1 MADKDGSG
9 AIDMEELKHCLKE
22 LKVEISEKDVEE
34 LHAESDMDSS
44 HAIEFKE
51 FIVLLA
57 LVYLL
62 GVSSCSGSTSE
73 PGQPVSLPLKLF
85 FLWGLWETVDSGC
98 YGCYPQ

>member
-1 MADKDGSG
+1 
-9 AIDMEELKHCLKE
+9 
-22 LKVEISEKDVEE
+22 
-34 LHAESDMDSS
+34 
-44 HAIEFKE
+44 
-51 FIVLLA
+51 
-57 LVYLL
+57 VYLL